1 MIREARCQGS
11 VTVFFALTL
20 TLILAVICTTLES
33 ARYSLLSYF
42 ASQAQ
47 GAAVES
53 VFAGYYRPL
62 WENYHLLF
70 MADSAGL
77 EAMVEKELA
86 KAGERAGSYGF
97 QVGSVQAVRTVTA
110 VDQEAPPSSARCER
124 TGRPTAF
131 PPFWNPC
138 QTRRR
143 S

>member
-53 VFAGYYRPL
+53 VFCG
-62 WENYHLLF
+62 LL
-70 MADSAGL
+70 
-77 EAMVEKELA
+77 
-86 KAGERAGSYGF
+86 
-97 QVGSVQAVRTVTA
+97 QAA
-110 VDQEAPPSSARCER
+110 LGKLSSAFY
-124 TGRPTAF
+124 GG
-131 PPFWNPC
+131 
-138 QTRRR
+138 QRR